1 MNSSGNER
9 HARAVRDW
17 ELAILRFALTLDD
30 ADRLAVL
37 TIARE
42 IDDLAP
48 PHAGKPDFGFFR
60 RTSAT
65 LCATLLQPDEPGC
78 TNLRQFLARIDD
90 DRLKRAFAAALEI
103 ELPKPSAGNAVHH
116 DPGLWK
122 GLSPRSTIGAG
133 PHPRK
138 PADIPRLSRPK
149 AG

>member
-1 MNSSGNER
+1 MNSTGNER

-17 ELAILRFALTLDD
+17 QLAILRFAVTLDD

-60 RTSAT
+60 RTSTA
-65 LCATLLQPDEPGC
+65 LCATLLQPDESGC
-78 TNLRQFLARIDD
+78 TVLRQFLARIDD
-90 DRLKRAFAAALEI
+90 GRLKRAFAAAMEN
-103 ELPKPSAGNAVHH
+103 ELPKPSAGNAVHR

-122 GLSPRSTIGAG
+122 GPSSRNVIGG
-133 PHPRK
+133 EPFR
-138 PADIPRLSRPK
+138 IRT
-149 AG
+149 

>member
-1 MNSSGNER
+1 MISSGNEC

-17 ELAILRFALTLDD
+17 QLAMLRFALTLDD

-37 TIARE
+37 AIARE

-65 LCATLLQPDEPGC
+65 LCATLVQPDEPGC
-78 TNLRQFLARIDD
+78 AVLRQFLARIDD
-90 DRLKRAFAAALEI
+90 DRLKRAFAAAMEI
-103 ELPKPSAGNAVHH
+103 DVPKPSVVNAVHH

-122 GLSPRSTIGAG
+122 GLSSRSTTGAG
-133 PHPRK
+133 PHPRH
-138 PADIPRLSRPK
+138 PADIPRLGRPK